1 MTVTDLFWMSDDR
14 LGVAGVL
21 ADGSPVRLRLG
32 DGWPDQV
39 WLDAGEGN
47 AMLPFCTVRLW
58 LGETPP
64 DIHPPVV
71 EDRLVAPRGHHPL
84 TVLDRPEIA
93 AFVDAVCVSSVQE
106 VFGAPIHVEPGGG
119 KDWYVRSGE
128 GERSLGTVKIAE
140 VQSITVRH
148 GHDEGYMDFRIAFR
162 DETGESYKLPI
173 GDITIQ
179 NYLAGLQ
186 QSGYTS
192 HVATRALR
200 DTLRLQPRL
209 YARLAL
215 EHPALAQPDRCY
227 LQVAGLIA
235 LPDPEDPHPFF
246 FLDEGRRPGRRS
258 WR

>member
-32 DGWPDQV
+32 DGWPDQA

-71 EDRLVAPRGHHPL
+71 EDRLVATRGHHPL

-148 GHDEGYMDFRIAFR
+148 GRDEGYMDFRIAFR

-192 HVATRALR
+192 QVATRALR

-235 LPDPEDPHPFF
+235 LPDPEDPHPSF